1 MTSDA
6 EKSGVN
12 ENAPADPA
20 GASAPHFEAAQSP
33 TGQPAA
39 SQPVPEIVTAPAAY
53 QPPAEQ
59 PIMSEP
65 VYAKP
70 RKGPVRRFIR
80 SLISHLV
87 FAAIVTAA
95 AFGYVY
101 HKEIFGRLGD
111 ELCTD
116 DRLGGYMTKA
126 KAPVALEPVKA
137 ARQGDGGTAPA
148 PVAAKQ
154 ATSAPSTPVVL
165 APSIPA
171 VPAAAPAP
179 AEAQAV
185 AKAEPGT
192 TSAPKPE
199 SGPAKVIT
207 EPSAGAQPSAAAPV
221 APTPSVR
228 ETSAATPV
236 AARDARSAQ
245 AHSEQ
250 VQASPSAAAAND
262 ATRQAALSPAPD
274 TAAATTSATAD
285 TTKDATAGLM
295 AEWQSARQKYSANKD
310 EAVEAYRSLIARH
323 PMIAELRGELGNV
336 YYGLGRMKEAAE
348 QYYEAALRHL
358 QGPDPGVASCLAD
371 VIQRIDPARAEA
383 LKDKTTKPCPYR
395 RTQ

>member
-12 ENAPADPA
+12 ENAPAVPA
-20 GASAPHFEAAQSP
+20 GASAPNVEAAQSP
-33 TGQPAA
+33 TGHPSAP
-39 SQPVPEIVTAPAAY
+39 QPVPEIVAAPAAY

-137 ARQGDGGTAPA
+137 ARSGDGSIAPA
-148 PVAAKQ
+148 TVVAKG
-154 ATSAPSTPVVL
+154 ATPSTPVVL

-179 AEAQAV
+179 AETQAV
-185 AKAEPGT
+185 AKVEPATLAPKAEP
-192 TSAPKPE
+192 
-199 SGPAKVIT
+199 GPAKVIT
-207 EPSAGAQPSAAAPV
+207 EPTVAAQPTAAAPV

-228 ETSAATPV
+228 ETPAATPV
-236 AARDARSAQ
+236 AASDARSAQ
-245 AHSEQ
+245 AHSDPIP
-250 VQASPSAAAAND
+250 ASPSASAAND
-262 ATRQAALSPAPD
+262 APRQAALSPAPE
-274 TAAATTSATAD
+274 TAAATTAATAD
-285 TTKDATAGLM
+285 ATKDATAGLM

-323 PMIAELRGELGNV
+323 PMIAELHGELGNV

>member
-12 ENAPADPA
+12 ENAPAVPA
-20 GASAPHFEAAQSP
+20 GASAPNFEAAQSP
-33 TGQPAA
+33 TGHPAA
-39 SQPVPEIVTAPAAY
+39 PQPGPEIVAAPAAY

-101 HKEIFGRLGD
+101 QKEIFGRLGD

-126 KAPVALEPVKA
+126 RAPVALEPVKA
-137 ARQGDGGTAPA
+137 ARSGDGNIAPA
-148 PVAAKQ
+148 TVAAKG
-154 ATSAPSTPVVL
+154 ATPSTPVVL

-179 AEAQAV
+179 GETKTV
-185 AKAEPGT
+185 AKVEPST
-192 TSAPKPE
+192 TIAPKPE
-199 SGPAKVIT
+199 PTAVKAIT
-207 EPSAGAQPSAAAPV
+207 EPSETRPVAAAPV
-221 APTPSVR
+221 APKPTVR
-228 ETSAATPV
+228 DVPAATPV
-236 AARDARSAQ
+236 AASDAGSAQ
-245 AHSEQ
+245 ARS
-250 VQASPSAAAAND
+250 VPVPASPSASAVSD
-262 ATRQAALSPAPD
+262 APRQAALSSAPD
-274 TAAATTSATAD
+274 TAAATTAATAD
-285 TTKDATAGLM
+285 ATKDATSGLM